1 MKLAVQNIS
10 KTYVVRDK
18 SSTKLNALKNIS
30 FEIDSGEF
38 CAVVGESGSGKST
51 LTQIITG
58 LIPATSGRVFFND
71 NELAVSN
78 TKERKELYKKVQLV
92 LQDGKSSLDPHFSIY
107 RCIAESLR
115 NLCRLS
121 RDEEKRRVSQLLEQ
135 MELSEDILHRKPH
148 ELSGGQQKRVCIARA
163 LAVNPEILIFDEAI
177 SGLDVIL
184 RKNILDLLKKI
195 HRENG
200 CTVLFITH
208 DMDVALYMA
217 SRIIV
222 MKDGEIAEDTPCF
235 GTPDCLSHPYSRLLA
250 AAMMPKSQ

>member
-1 MKLAVQNIS
+1 MQLTVRNIT
-10 KTYVVRDK
+10 KTYAVRDK
-18 SSTKLNALKNIS
+18 KDTNLNALKNIN
-30 FEIDSGEF
+30 FEIKNGEF

-58 LIPATSGRVFFND
+58 LIPATSGKIFFYG
-71 NELAVSN
+71 
-78 TKERKELYKKVQLV
+78 KELVLSNNKEKKELFKKVQLV
-92 LQDGKSSLDPHFSIY
+92 LQNGKSSLDPHFSIY
-107 RCIAESLR
+107 RCIAEPLR
-115 NLCRLS
+115 NLCKLNRN
-121 RDEEKRRVSQLLEQ
+121 EEKKRVSELLEQ
-135 MELSEDILHRKPH
+135 MELSENILSRKPH

-195 HRENG
+195 HKEKG
-200 CTVLFITH
+200 CTMLFITH

-222 MKDGEIAEDTPCF
+222 MKDGEILEDTHCN
-235 GTPDCLSHPYSRLLA
+235 GSSDCLCHPYSKLLA
-250 AAMMPKSQ
+250 AAMLPKTW